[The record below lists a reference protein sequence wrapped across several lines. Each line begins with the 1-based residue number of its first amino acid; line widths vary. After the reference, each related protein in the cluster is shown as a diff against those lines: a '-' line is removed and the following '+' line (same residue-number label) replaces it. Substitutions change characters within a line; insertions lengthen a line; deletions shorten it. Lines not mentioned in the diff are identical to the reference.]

1 MAIMAERAT
10 VKLKNNE
17 MDYFTFGRGEKI
29 FVMLPG
35 LSVKSIL
42 NNAEGVASA
51 YRMFSDEFTVY
62 CFDRTKFL
70 SKNYTI
76 EQLAEDTAEAMTAL
90 GLKNVC
96 LFGASQGGMIAMYI
110 AARHPELVGKLLLAS
125 TCARLNPT
133 AEKVMKTWVALAE
146 KCDINAFCDSFIDVL
161 YSKEFAEMFGRFIRL
176 AHKDVTQEDFN
187 RFIILGKSCDTLSV
201 YDELDKIRCPVL
213 VIGAK
218 ADRVL
223 TAEGSVEIAEK
234 LGGNCELYM
243 YDEKYGHCVFDEAPD
258 YKDRIYKFFS

>member
-10 VKLKNNE
+10 VRLKNNE

-70 SKNYTI
+70 SENYTI

-96 LFGASQGGMIAMYI
+96 LMGASQGGMIAMYI

-133 AEKVMKTWVALAE
+133 AENVMKTWVALAE
-146 KCDINAFCDSFIDVL
+146 KGDINAFCDSFIDVL

-176 AHKDVTQEDFN
+176 AHRDVTQEDFN

-223 TAEGSVEIAEK
+223 TAEGSVEIAGK